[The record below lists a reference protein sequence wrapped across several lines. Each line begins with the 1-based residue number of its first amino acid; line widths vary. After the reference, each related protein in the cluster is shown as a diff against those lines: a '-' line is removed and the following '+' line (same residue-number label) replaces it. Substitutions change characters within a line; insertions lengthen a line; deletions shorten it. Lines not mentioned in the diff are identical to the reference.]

1 MEILTMDENLFESIY
16 SQASAAREPMQE
28 ASLEDFVCGRRPRA
42 ALPEML
48 TTRRILDDMN
58 AAAERTKK

>member
-28 ASLEDFVCGRRPRA
+28 ASLEDFVDRLA
-42 ALPEML
+42 DELFAKEIA
-48 TTRRILDDMN
+48 ILGEPN
-58 AAAERTKK
+58 KENI